1 RGASRSSARYL
12 YVIRTGDWA
21 GQTCGTVGHTQSRCF
36 SYLSDTQR
44 AEFGDTVELPRW
56 QELLRQ
62 GVDIFALDYD
72 AILTAIYA
80 LTIGAEGDCFLCV
93 LPDPGIE
100 AAALGAS
107 EFALPGTT
115 PTEALHTF
123 TLDAGASRC
132 FFRNSTTLTPLFAPV
147 PVRLADPS
155 GGPVLARSSTILLC
169 PAVPSSSMSGL
180 HLPSFYTNLVSTA
193 ALQDTMV
200 TTTTPR
206 ASSDSCVYPGVR
218 VRSGSTPLLVSPA
231 VAPDSTVAPPPWSPL
246 PATPSWHA
254 LSPPCFWSSQVSASL
269 TALACPPCL
278 PCVEGRQRAAPNS
291 SFPPTIAPLQTLHM
305 DVWGPARVSGQGCER
320 YFLLVV
326 DDYTRYTTVFP
337 LRSKGEVPDVLIP
350 WIRAVRLQLRER
362 FREDLPDLRLH
373 SDRGAPHWLSHG
385 GRSYLHDPCGCSP
398 FSMVVCGLVC
408 CASTQPL
415 APCLLAGDLAYTAL
429 DGRGLLRVRSHGSR
443 EMATAGEVAR
453 QPGEGC
459 CG

>member
-1 RGASRSSARYL
+1 MPPRAPPLAACPSPLQPASRPCSNSRRLPVARLPPLQLAHRLLAARPPPLQPARRLPAPGPLAAPCCPTGRAPPCFPAMTSLRSSGGNGDGGVGSSGSGGGRSSSHCGVVRWGVADGGQLQLQRHHHETLPPQQLREWYARRSGGSGSNGSRCAARGASRSSARYL

-169 PAVPSSSMSGL
+169 PAV
-180 HLPSFYTNLVSTA
+180 
-193 ALQDTMV
+193 
-200 TTTTPR
+200 
-206 ASSDSCVYPGVR
+206 
-218 VRSGSTPLLVSPA
+218 
-231 VAPDSTVAPPPWSPL
+231 
-246 PATPSWHA
+246 
-254 LSPPCFWSSQVSASL
+254 SASL

-373 SDRGAPHWLSHG
+373 SDRGGEFS
-385 GRSYLHDPCGCSP
+385 SYLLWDFC
-398 FSMVVCGLVC
+398 
-408 CASTQPL
+408 
-415 APCLLAGDLAYTAL
+415 
-429 DGRGLLRVRSHGSR
+429 R
-443 EMATAGEVAR
+443 
-453 QPGEGC
+453 GEGIL
-459 CG
+459 